1 MKAAPH
7 RDTFTFPGTPA
18 GEELRT
24 HLAKSLTHCGVAFEL
39 GEEDLTHGA
48 LTFHVLTLVK
58 TGKRPG
64 EGQIAARM
72 KESKAHD

>member
-7 RDTFTFPGTPA
+7 RDTFTFPDTPA

-24 HLAKSLTHCGVAFEL
+24 HLAKSLTHYGIAFEL
-39 GEEDLTHGA
+39 GEEDLTHCGI
-48 LTFHVLTLVK
+48 LTFHVLTLVT

-64 EGQIAARM
+64 EGVIAA
-72 KESKAHD
+72 ELKARKA